1 MATHNSLFAEKDVR
15 RTDDGLAVSVQLP
28 WYRSLWLSAV
38 DDVAAT
44 VNGVAVPKDDL
55 RFSLEGR
62 EYRVEELPEQSET
75 LWFVADRPDVLIR
88 LDTPPAPGETVTVEV
103 VLTMRL
109 LYMQIMPGIDGG
121 PGGTSPTGFRSS
133 ASWCCHDPSTGSG
146 SRAARGDDRLR
157 LHGGRAF
164 GGVAPGAAHVRPAAR
179 GRDDRRGGPER
190 GCRGIRRREVGV
202 GRVGHRLAR
211 GDRTLRHRYRR
222 HRHPRRLACRD
233 RDRRP
238 RGGKHVLCEKPLAN
252 TVAEAEAMAE
262 AAERAR
268 ARGIGRWWDSRTAAS
283 RPSRSC
289 AT

>member
-88 LDTPPAPGETVTVEV
+88 LDTPPAPGETVTVKV

-121 PGGTSPTGFRSS
+121 PGRYVTNRVP
-133 ASWCCHDPSTGSG
+133 
-146 SRAARGDDRLR
+146 
-157 LHGGRAF
+157 
-164 GGVAPGAAHVRPAAR
+164 V
-179 GRDDRRGGPER
+179 ER
-190 GCRGIRRREVGV
+190 E
-202 GRVGHRLAR
+202 L
-211 GDRTLRHRYRR
+211 
-222 HRHPRRLACRD
+222 
-233 RDRRP
+233 
-238 RGGKHVLCEKPLAN
+238 VL
-252 TVAEAEAMAE
+252 
-262 AAERAR
+262 
-268 ARGIGRWWDSRTAAS
+268 S
-283 RPSRSC
+283 
-289 AT
+289 